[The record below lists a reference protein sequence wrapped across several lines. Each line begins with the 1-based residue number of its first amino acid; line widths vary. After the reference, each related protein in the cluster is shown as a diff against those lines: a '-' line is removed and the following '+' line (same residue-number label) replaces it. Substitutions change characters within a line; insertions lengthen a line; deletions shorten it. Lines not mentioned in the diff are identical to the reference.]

1 MQTSNK
7 KYLALIAGD
16 YLQLIAV
23 AGAIQEGFERHKKK
37 QIQQRGEK
45 TTQEQRQQILVSN
58 LHSNFICNLCLL
70 LLCPWALNRTDF
82 FFNIYLGTA
91 IISCDRWMLL
101 LLLYWKN
108 IKLMFVVMN
117 NYNCYCVG
125 IAVVT

>member
-1 MQTSNK
+1 MNFCQTPPPPPPPPIIK
-7 KYLALIAGD
+7 
-16 YLQLIAV
+16 
-23 AGAIQEGFERHKKK
+23 
-37 QIQQRGEK
+37 
-45 TTQEQRQQILVSN
+45 
-58 LHSNFICNLCLL
+58 ICEWG
-70 LLCPWALNRTDF
+70 PWALNRTDF

-125 IAVVT
+125 SAVVTWVCTSECVSQSCEFKLCPYV